1 MNKNRL
7 TFRRQ
12 VSMFP
17 NPNPSNGLKHLTLIE
32 NQVKPLKLQSL
43 RFYEVDVWVTINTP
57 KFHI

>member
-1 MNKNRL
+1 
-7 TFRRQ
+7 
-12 VSMFP
+12 MFP